1 MCSHLNKLSMSNID
15 GIISEFTD
23 CEKRIMNIIGRLNA
37 SPNKNFT
44 RQTVKKKA
52 SNEELPYVDEIL
64 HSFLNKQLIH
74 YYRAPNNF
82 ACTKLGFN
90 VAQKLKEESYTQKYG
105 GMRILRR

>member
-1 MCSHLNKLSMSNID
+1 MSNID
-15 GIISEFTD
+15 AIISEFTD

-52 SNEELPYVDEIL
+52 NDDELPHVDDIL
-64 HSFLNKQLIH
+64 HSFRVKQLIR
-74 YYRAPNNF
+74 YYRAPDNF
-82 ACTKLGFN
+82 ACTNLGFN
-90 VAQKLKEESYTQKYG
+90 VAQKLKEESYSQKYG